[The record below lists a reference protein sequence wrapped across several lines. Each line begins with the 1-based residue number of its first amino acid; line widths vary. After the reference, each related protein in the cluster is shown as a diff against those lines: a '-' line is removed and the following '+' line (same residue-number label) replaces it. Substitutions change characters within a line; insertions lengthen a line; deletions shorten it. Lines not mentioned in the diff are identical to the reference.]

1 LTINKRERERD
12 REREKRERHM
22 REREKEEREKR
33 RERGYLLGTIL
44 HSDARRMTEGKERER
59 ERERRLLTIKEQ
71 DLKPLIN
78 RRYILDVCWV
88 AGSCKPGIEEN

>member
-59 ERERRLLTIKEQ
+59 ERETFIDNQRTGLETADQQTIHT
-71 DLKPLIN
+71 
-78 RRYILDVCWV
+78 
-88 AGSCKPGIEEN
+88 